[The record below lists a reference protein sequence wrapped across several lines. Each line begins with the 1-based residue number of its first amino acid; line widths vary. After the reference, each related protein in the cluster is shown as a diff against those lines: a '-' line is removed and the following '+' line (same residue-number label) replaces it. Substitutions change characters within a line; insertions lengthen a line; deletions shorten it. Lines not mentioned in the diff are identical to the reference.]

1 MQTVMNPEP
10 RPVSLPRAEIVID
23 TLPMR
28 QVMGQRA
35 PCATASDEILKS
47 VDDLSKRVAAMS
59 AARLLSWEQGLQNL
73 PLSVAQVTR
82 VWPSV
87 NGHGLSSRAMRLSR
101 RGIITLTLYSP
112 PFLKASYTTLQ
123 NR

>member
-1 MQTVMNPEP
+1 
-10 RPVSLPRAEIVID
+10 VID

-35 PCATASDEILKS
+35 LRAAASDEILKS
-47 VDDLSKRVAAMS
+47 VDDLSQRIAAMS
-59 AARLLSWEQGLQNL
+59 ATGLLSGEQGLQNL

-87 NGHGLSSRAMRLSR
+87 NSHGLSS
-101 RGIITLTLYSP
+101 
-112 PFLKASYTTLQ
+112 
-123 NR
+123 